1 MESLAPKRP
10 RPQEEEEE
18 EVDSEESL
26 KRQKPYNQ
34 IISLLESEED
44 ESPEDL
50 SPLITT
56 LSTLQQEITSS
67 SDETLLAPPAR
78 PAENS
83 QATVVHPETQQQHQ
97 QQLASETPFTTTSPV
112 MRHLLEASDD
122 ELGIPNS
129 KGWDFG
135 DYDDGLFSSSFM
147 NNNEAEDINGFASLS
162 DGLWELEDETANYY
176 TLLQSQLFL

>member
-1 MESLAPKRP
+1 MESSAPKRP
-10 RPQEEEEE
+10 RPQEEEE
-18 EVDSEESL
+18 VNSEESL

-56 LSTLQQEITSS
+56 LQQEINSS

-83 QATVVHPETQQQHQ
+83 QTTVVHPETQQQ

-147 NNNEAEDINGFASLS
+147 NNNEAEDINGFASLC